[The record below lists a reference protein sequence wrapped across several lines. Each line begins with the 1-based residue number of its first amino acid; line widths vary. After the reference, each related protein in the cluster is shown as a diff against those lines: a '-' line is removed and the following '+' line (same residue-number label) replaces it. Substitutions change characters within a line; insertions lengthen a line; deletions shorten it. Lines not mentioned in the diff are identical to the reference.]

1 MEKDEKAL
9 QELLETVDVLRVIAM
24 KGRSEIRHF
33 AFYMVAFGLYA
44 AFNIFSDLLIGRAF
58 WAPTLYLAFFGATAP
73 IAGPLPA
80 LILWGIA
87 GALAWAVARAVP
99 SSGWILA
106 AILLTAA
113 GGIIAAYAIAFRR
126 GRLEGMPPLRT
137 ALAPKVGWAWG
148 VIMGGMALLAA
159 GLGPASLPSG
169 AVTALWGY
177 AIGIGLF
184 ISGVLVPLFFPLG
197 ALSAFGIPFLALFA
211 GRPDLAYALEG
222 GLGLAMAALGFR
234 ELRRI
239 DGR

>member
-1 MEKDEKAL
+1 METSEKAL

-24 KGRSEIRHF
+24 KGRSEVRHF
-33 AFYMVAFGLYA
+33 AFYMVAFGLYT

-58 WAPTLYLAFFGATAP
+58 WVPTLYLAFFGATAP

-87 GALAWAVARAVP
+87 GALAWVVARAVP
-99 SSGWILA
+99 FTGWILA

-113 GGIIAAYAIAFRR
+113 GGIIATYGIALRR

-148 VIMGGMALLAA
+148 VIIGGMAMLAT

-169 AVTALWGY
+169 AITALWGY
-177 AIGIGLF
+177 AIGIALF
-184 ISGVLVPLFFPLG
+184 VSGILLPLFFPLG
-197 ALSAFGIPFLALFA
+197 VLSAFGVPFLALFA
-211 GRPDLAYALEG
+211 GRPDLAFALEG
-222 GLGLAMAALGFR
+222 ALGLVMAAAGLR
-234 ELRRI
+234 ELHRI
-239 DGR
+239 DGQ

>member
-1 MEKDEKAL
+1 MEMDEKAL

-80 LILWGIA
+80 LILWSVA
-87 GALAWAVARAVP
+87 GALAGAAALAAH
-99 SSGWILA
+99 SIGWILA

-113 GGIIAAYAIAFRR
+113 GGIIAAYAIASRH

-137 ALAPKVGWAWG
+137 ALAPKIGWAWG
-148 VIMGGMALLAA
+148 VIMGGMAVLAA
-159 GLGPASLPSG
+159 GLGQAPLPPG
-169 AVTALWGY
+169 AITALWGY

-184 ISGVLVPLFFPLG
+184 ISGVLIPFFFPLG